1 MEQRHRRYNA
11 GRANNGVADYVNIY
25 HKQPAT
31 GNYAVAGCLFVDYS
45 KLGVGVVL
53 LKKMRHKTAGVVGY

>member
-31 GNYAVAGCLFVDYS
+31 GNYAVAGCLFKVS
-45 KLGVGVVL
+45 WGRCFTQKNEVQNG
-53 LKKMRHKTAGVVGY
+53 

>member
-31 GNYAVAGCLFVDYS
+31 GNYAVAGCLFVDH
-45 KLGVGVVL
+45 KLRVSVGL
-53 LKKMRHKTAGVVGY
+53 LKKMRYKTASVIGY